1 MNTKSLGHGSRNK
14 LLKRN
19 RQRGIAL
26 VFTLLL
32 LTMMIALSL
41 AMAIAIGSQ
50 TFIAGY
56 YKNYRGAFYAAD
68 SGVNIMRQS
77 MLNQLL
83 AAVPATFTSGT
94 VPIPNSTAATI
105 LSNINS
111 TYAGWTPVNSSGSWP
126 EQFELSSGTA
136 SFSLVSCP
144 ITTTP
149 STGTSYGTVVAGA
162 CTNLPP
168 STDTIQTISYTY
180 AYSVTSIGQVQNSEQ
195 QSVTDT
201 GQLLVNISVSPAG
214 PTTTSFSAWGM
225 FIDQANECDGT
236 TLVPGTITGPVFT
249 NGGFTFTP
257 STYIFTDNVGFAD
270 STAGYSPTLSGA
282 PCTDYAGP
290 AYTASS
296 GGSHQTIAPQF
307 NGAAGLQLSQ
317 NAIPVPTNSVS
328 QSWAVLDGK
337 GVGETAGGALS
348 STTPPTAAPTN
359 SQLNAALAS
368 SNGTAYPTG
377 GASTGVFMPFVATGV
392 TVPATGLPCAP
403 PTGTSKCMTGGGIFV
418 QGSATSVTLTAG
430 TSGVQPTQ
438 VFTIVQGGVTST
450 ITENMTANT
459 TTFTTGGVTTVISGV
474 PENLTGTPI
483 DATMVY
489 VNGNIGSGSTGL
501 SGPGPGVAA
510 VQNNYEVTVTAN
522 GNITITGDLLYAT
535 EPVTTTQNQSV
546 SYATSTCCNGDAAD
560 FLIPLPTTASTQV
573 LGIYTNNG
581 NVQLNN
587 QQSSGNL
594 EIDASI
600 AAFSTG
606 GSGGLV
612 NTGASINT
620 LNIVGGRIQSTIQN
634 IGATTR
640 NVYFDRRFAQGSFG
654 PPWFPTAVVT
664 PTNVSATS
672 VSHVV
677 QRLQWLDNSA
687 TLN

>member
-1 MNTKSLGHGSRNK
+1 MNTKSLGHGSQKKPLR
-14 LLKRN
+14 RN

-68 SGVNIMRQS
+68 SGVNVMRQS

-83 AAVPATFTSGT
+83 AAIPATFTSGT
-94 VPIPNSTAATI
+94 APIPSTTAATI

-111 TYAGWTPVNSSGSWP
+111 TYASWTPVNSSGSWP

-149 STGTSYGTVVAGA
+149 STGSYTCTS
-162 CTNLPP
+162 LPP

-270 STAGYSPTLSGA
+270 STAGYSPTNGGG
-282 PCTDYAGP
+282 CTDYAGP
-290 AYTASS
+290 AYTDNVS
-296 GGSHQTIAPQF
+296 GNHQTIAPQF

-337 GVGETAGGALS
+337 GVGETAGGATS

-359 SQLNAALAS
+359 SQLNAALAG
-368 SNGTAYPTG
+368 SNGTAYPSG
-377 GASTGVFMPFVATGV
+377 GVSTGVFMPFVASGV
-392 TVPATGLPCAP
+392 ALPSGGTCSP

-418 QGSATSVTLTAG
+418 QGNATSVTLTASG
-430 TSGVQPTQ
+430 TVAQPTQ

-474 PENLTGTPI
+474 PENLTGTPA

-501 SGPGPGVAA
+501 SGPGSGNAA

-560 FLIPLPTTASTQV
+560 FLIPLPTSASTQV

-612 NTGASINT
+612 NTGNSINT

>member
-1 MNTKSLGHGSRNK
+1 MNIKPLGHVNQNRRLG
-14 LLKRN
+14 RN

-68 SGVNIMRQS
+68 SGVNVMRQS

-94 VPIPNSTAATI
+94 VPIPNSTAGTI

-111 TYAGWTPVNSSGSWP
+111 TYASWTPVNSSGSWP

-180 AYSVTSIGQVQNSEQ
+180 AYSVTAIGQVQNSEQ
-195 QSVTDT
+195 QSITDS
-201 GQLLVNISVSPAG
+201 GQLLINISVSPAG

-257 STYIFTDNVGFAD
+257 STYIFTDNVGFHD
-270 STAGYSPTLSGA
+270 TTAGYQPSNTTT
-282 PCTDYAGP
+282 CTDYAGP
-290 AYTASS
+290 AFSDNIS
-296 GGSHQTIAPQF
+296 GNKQTIAPQF
-307 NGAAGLQLSQ
+307 NGAAGLQLGQ
-317 NAIPVPTNSVS
+317 NQIPIPTNSVS

-337 GVGETAGGALS
+337 GVGETAGGATS
-348 STTPPTAAPTN
+348 ATSAPTN
-359 SQLNAALAS
+359 APTPQQLNGALANS
-368 SNGTAYPTG
+368 AGAAYPTS
-377 GASTGVFMPFVATGV
+377 ASTGVFMPFVASG
-392 TVPATGLPCAP
+392 AALPSGGTCTP
-403 PTGTSKCMTGGGIFV
+403 PHGTSACMTGGGVFV
-418 QGSATSVTLTAG
+418 QGNAASVTLTA
-430 TSGVQPTQ
+430 SGSVAQPTQ

-450 ITENMTANT
+450 ITENMAANT
-459 TTFTTGGVTTVISGV
+459 TTFTTGGATTIISGV
-474 PENLTGTPI
+474 PQNLTGTPA

-489 VNGNIGSGSTGL
+489 VNGNIGSGNTGL
-501 SGPGPGVAA
+501 SGPGAGIPA

-522 GNITITGDLLYAT
+522 GNITITGDILYAT
-535 EPVTTTQNQSV
+535 EPVTTTQNQAV
-546 SYATSTCCNGDAAD
+546 SYATSSCCNGDAAD
-560 FLIPLPTTASTQV
+560 FLIPLPSTANSQV

-612 NTGASINT
+612 NTGASINN

-640 NVYFDRRFAQGSFG
+640 NVYFDRRFAQGTFG